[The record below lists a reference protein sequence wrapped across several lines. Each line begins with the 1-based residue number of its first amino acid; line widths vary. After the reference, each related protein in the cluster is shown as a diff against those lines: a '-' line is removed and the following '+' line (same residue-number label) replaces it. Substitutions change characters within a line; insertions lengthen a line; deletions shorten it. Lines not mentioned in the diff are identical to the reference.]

1 MKSLQKIIGKS
12 NRDSTMQ
19 DEIASKPKSVKRSL
33 NIKISL
39 SVSVILLMIVVVL
52 VGHSYFAARSSNLEQ
67 AISQVKGMNA
77 FYFDSLNTLMIAD
90 VIEEREVLREKM
102 LEMPGV
108 VDVRVNRGESIVKK
122 FGDGL
127 PGELPVDELDHRA
140 LAGEQVIELQ
150 EVNGERV
157 LTIVEPYLLTE
168 NTRGTDCLECHRKV
182 EPGTVGGAVRIS
194 YSLAEVDAAALNN
207 LWGEL
212 SVIVPMFVM
221 GLLALTLVLNRVVVK
236 PITSVMHRIKDIAV
250 GEGDLSQ
257 SLEFKSN
264 DELGELV
271 YWFNMFVGKLKTMVD
286 EIRDYIADLNESVDH
301 MSVVSKQTATSVEKQ
316 RAETDQVASAMS
328 QMSATVDEVHT
339 NADEAAKTASIT
351 NEEAQNGKVV
361 MDETIVAIN
370 SLASEVDK
378 AGGVIAQLEKESND
392 INVVLEVIRNIAD
405 QTNLLALNAAIEAAR
420 AGEQGRGFAV
430 VADEVRTLAER
441 TQQSTLEIQQMIE
454 SLQSGTKDAVNVM
467 TQGKQQADQSVT
479 QAENAGHSLDKII
492 TSVNSISSMSQKIAD
507 AAQQHSQVSAEI
519 NHSVVNIN
527 EATNRTATDSVEV
540 ETATKQLSVV
550 AEKLC
555 NIVKQFHTR

>member
-1 MKSLQKIIGKS
+1 
-12 NRDSTMQ
+12 MQ